1 MIIDVH
7 THAFP
12 DAVARRAI
20 DALEADARQ
29 YGITACGDGTVAALK
44 QSMCDNDIDYSV
56 VLPVATHADQVPSI
70 NTFAIE
76 RHAPQT
82 GIIFFGALHPE
93 YPAWEDEILRLKQAG
108 IAGIKLHGE
117 FQQFRIDCS
126 EMLPVY
132 RCLARHDMIVL
143 QHMGDDLFAGCT
155 EQASPR
161 ALENIM
167 QAVPDLKVIAAHG
180 GGFRRWNEFLDCL
193 AGHPNV
199 WVDLAFLPEYLPDDN
214 RDRLLNE
221 HGWERILL
229 GSDYP
234 WVPQGAVIEYVRDW
248 KLPAEIQHGILGKNA
263 AHLLQL

>member
-1 MIIDVH
+1 
-7 THAFP
+7 
-12 DAVARRAI
+12 
-20 DALEADARQ
+20 
-29 YGITACGDGTVAALK
+29 
-44 QSMCDNDIDYSV
+44 
-56 VLPVATHADQVPSI
+56 LPVATHPDQVPSI

-76 RHAPQT
+76 QHAPKN

-93 YPAWEDEILRLKQAG
+93 YPAWEQEILRLKQAG

-117 FQQFRIDCS
+117 FQRFSIDCP

-132 RCLARHDMIVL
+132 RCLAQNEMIVL

-161 ALENIM
+161 ALEKVM

-180 GGFRRWNEFLDCL
+180 GGFRRWNEFLECL

-199 WVDLAFLPEYLPDDN
+199 WVDLAFLPGYLPDDN

-221 HGWERILL
+221 HGWQRILL

-234 WVPQGAVIEYVRDW
+234 WVSQGSVIDYVRDW
-248 KLPAEIQHGILGKNA
+248 NLPAEMQQGILGKNA

>member
-1 MIIDVH
+1 MRIDVH

-12 DAVARRAI
+12 DAVAGRAI
-20 DALEADARQ
+20 AALETEAQ
-29 YGITACGDGTVAALK
+29 QNGIIACGNGTISALK
-44 QSMCDNDIDYSV
+44 ESMRDNDITYSV
-56 VLPVATHADQVPSI
+56 VLPVATHPDQVSSI

-76 RHAPQT
+76 QHVPES

-93 YPAWEDEILRLKQAG
+93 YPAWKEEILRLKQAG

-117 FQQFRIDCS
+117 FQQFSIDCP

-132 RCLARHDMIVL
+132 RYLAQNDMIVM

-161 ALENIM
+161 ALQNVMES
-167 QAVPDLKVIAAHG
+167 VPDLKVIAAHG
-180 GGFRRWNEFLDCL
+180 GGFRRWNQFLDCL

-199 WVDLAFLPEYLPDDN
+199 WIDLAFLPGYLPDDV
-214 RDRLLNE
+214 RDRLLKE
-221 HGWERILL
+221 HGWQRILF

-234 WVPQGAVIEYVRDW
+234 WVPQGSVIEYVHAWR
-248 KLPAEIQHGILGKNA
+248 LPAEMQHGILGKNA